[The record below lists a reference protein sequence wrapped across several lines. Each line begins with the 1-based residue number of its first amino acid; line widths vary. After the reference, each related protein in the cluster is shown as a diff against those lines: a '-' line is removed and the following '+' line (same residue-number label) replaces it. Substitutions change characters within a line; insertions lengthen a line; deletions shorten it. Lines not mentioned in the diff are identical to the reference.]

1 VTNASDGF
9 REPSSTTASVV
20 VPTQDD
26 ADPVFGQQNM
36 AHTVPEDILGLLSG
50 TFTASLGLHLLQ
62 ASGAVTGG
70 TAGVALLLD
79 YATTLPFWAL
89 FAIVNLPFAVLA
101 LWKKGL
107 DFTVRTAISIGLVSA
122 FSVLHNA
129 AFPIPQID
137 PVYGTFAGNLLAGIG
152 LLILFRHRASL
163 GGITIIALIVQERLG
178 FRAGWTQ
185 MIFDVAII
193 VAALWVVPWQ
203 FVLLSAAG
211 AVLLSLVLALNHRP
225 GRYVGH

>member
-1 VTNASDGF
+1 MTHAHDI
-9 REPSSTTASVV
+9 PSHGDAA
-20 VPTQDD
+20 P
-26 ADPVFGQQNM
+26 ADPVFGDPAL
-36 AHTVPEDILGLLSG
+36 AHTVPEDILGLLTG

-79 YATTLPFWAL
+79 YATSVPFWAL
-89 FAIVNLPFAVLA
+89 FALVNLPFAVLA

-107 DFTVRTAISIGLVSA
+107 DFTVRTAVSIALVSA
-122 FSVLHNA
+122 FSVLHNL

-137 PVYGTFAGNLLAGIG
+137 PVYGTFGGNLLIGIG

-163 GGITIIALIVQERLG
+163 GGITIIALIVQERWG
-178 FRAGWTQ
+178 FRAGWVQ

-193 VAALWVVPWQ
+193 VAALWVVPWPL
-203 FVLLSAAG
+203 VLLSAAG